1 VRGGVAWPVMGDDD
15 GREQVG
21 FITDMITS
29 KMEEVSSGMSKVVE
43 SNHVVILGWNSS
55 TLRLVSQIGLAK
67 MDYKDSLSWY
77 HGWLWPK
84 PDVPNALCKGATVI
98 LAEGID
104 KVRSVSPPS

>member
-1 VRGGVAWPVMGDDD
+1 MMGMTT

-55 TLRLVSQIGLAK
+55 TVRLVGQIGLAK
-67 MDYKDSLSWY
+67 KDYKEALNWY

-84 PDVPNALCKGATVI
+84 PDAPNALCKGATVI
-98 LAEGID
+98 LAEGIE
-104 KVRSVSPPS
+104 KVRSFSPPL